1 MTEMTNSCYF
11 YGVATPFVYECIEI
25 AARADI
31 RIEGYIHNRTEIT
44 PPGDL
49 LPLFILSELK
59 KCDLKI
65 PVIFPMI
72 TPGYRKIALA
82 EAKSNGFLVT
92 ANLVDPSAIIAG
104 SATWAGGLQVNA
116 GVVIGA
122 RCSFG
127 IQVLVNRSASIGH
140 DVVAGD
146 YVTFGPGCVISGS
159 CRIGKGTFIGA
170 GAIILP
176 GKNIGEN
183 CIIGG
188 GAVVV
193 ADVPDHSVIVGNP
206 GRILKSGIAGYQDV
220 SV

>member
-1 MTEMTNSCYF
+1 MTEMIKNCFF
-11 YGVATPFVYECIEI
+11 YGVATPYVYECMEI

-31 RIEGYIHNRTEIT
+31 RIKGYIHNRPEIT

-49 LPLFILSELK
+49 LPLFTLVELE
-59 KCDLKI
+59 KCDRKI

-72 TPGYRKIALA
+72 TPGYRKIAFE
-82 EAKSNGFLVT
+82 EAQSHGFLI
-92 ANLVDPSAIIAG
+92 AGNLVDPTAIIAR
-104 SATWAGGLQVNA
+104 SATCAGGLQVNA

-127 IQVLVNRSASIGH
+127 IQVLVNRSVSIGH

-146 YVTFGPGCVISGS
+146 YVTFGPGCVITGS

-170 GAIILP
+170 GAVILP

-188 GAVVV
+188 GTVVV
-193 ADVPDHSVIVGNP
+193 DDVPNHSVIVGNP
-206 GRILKSGIAGYQDV
+206 GRIIKSGIAGYQDV